1 MSKLFGETR
10 KAQNAGETMGP
21 PRLTKVQQLL
31 GEIRTV
37 EKTGSAQPDSR
48 LRRCR
53 TVSLAPSP
61 AFPFLF
67 HTHHFTAAAMESY
80 RVVRTRL
87 LRLQKAKGLRSVVI
101 SSAVKDE
108 GKTLTS
114 INLALC
120 SAQVPKLRT
129 LLVDADLRS
138 RGMTQQL
145 GLPATPGLA
154 EILDGKVQFEEALV
168 STNAPKLHILGAG
181 KVRLSPAEL
190 FVNDRWKE
198 FLEWCHECFD
208 LILVDSPPVLTLTDF
223 ELIASGCDGIMIVVR
238 ALRTQREELAKV
250 ASRVDTSK
258 LIGVVLNDTDEKY
271 HSYYYY

>member
-101 SSAVKDE
+101 SSAD
-108 GKTLTS
+108 LAALLRQA
-114 INLALC
+114 NL
-120 SAQVPKLRT
+120 QTGVT
-129 LLVDADLRS
+129 LLLSRNPLSRKFIVLR
-138 RGMTQQL
+138 RGFR
-145 GLPATPGLA
+145 
-154 EILDGKVQFEEALV
+154 D
-168 STNAPKLHILGAG
+168 
-181 KVRLSPAEL
+181 
-190 FVNDRWKE
+190 
-198 FLEWCHECFD
+198 
-208 LILVDSPPVLTLTDF
+208 
-223 ELIASGCDGIMIVVR
+223 
-238 ALRTQREELAKV
+238 
-250 ASRVDTSK
+250 
-258 LIGVVLNDTDEKY
+258 
-271 HSYYYY
+271 